1 VSNSEESRLI
11 ETTQVQS
18 KARSR
23 DDQSTR
29 LNTNNTGK
37 FILHMLSI
45 TSTTQ
50 AFSTQQIPQPI
61 TSVKPFFVEQSTK
74 SIGTDRE

>member
-1 VSNSEESRLI
+1 
-11 ETTQVQS
+11 
-18 KARSR
+18 
-23 DDQSTR
+23 
-29 LNTNNTGK
+29 
-37 FILHMLSI
+37 MLSI

-74 SIGTDRE
+74 SIGIDRE